1 MKIIYLLFMSVALF
15 CSPIIA
21 QEKSDLDVI
30 AKIREEGFQRSQVMD
45 IVSYM
50 TDVHGN
56 RLVGSRGIKEA
67 QKWAKVKMEEFG
79 LENTI
84 IEPIMDH
91 GVSWDNEYISIHM
104 LEPGYYPIQGFP
116 LAYTP
121 GTNGR
126 ITGQVVIA
134 DINSKEDF
142 VKYKGKLKDKIVLI
156 SPLLVMDPT
165 VPIIASRRD
174 EEYLN
179 SLRKPSFPKPA
190 QDRPRAANPNQISA
204 VERLDFLKSEGTSL
218 VIECRSGR
226 LGVVRTFA
234 RSGCKNDG
242 WSREGIVNSV
252 PMISV
257 LPEQYNRMYRIIK
270 RGIPVKLEAEIRNR
284 IGDETQVNN
293 VLGEIPGTDL
303 KDEIVMLGGHFDSW
317 HTSPGATD
325 NASGCSV
332 MLEAMRILKAIG
344 VNLRRTI
351 RIAFWSGE
359 EDGIH
364 GSGYYVKKYFGDP
377 KTGIKPGYNKFSV
390 YYNMDYDKGQFRGI
404 YLQGNE
410 FVRQI
415 FTKWTKLFNDLG
427 MTTVSPRSVGS
438 TDHVP
443 FDRVGLPAFQFL
455 QDRIGQG
462 TGHTNLDF
470 YENLVQE
477 DLMKNAV
484 IMASFVYLSAM
495 MDEKMPRKKSL
506 IVK

>member
-1 MKIIYLLFMSVALF
+1 MKKIYLLFVLACLF
-15 CSPIIA
+15 SSQIIA

-45 IVSYM
+45 IVSYI

-56 RLVGSRGIKEA
+56 RLVGSLGIKKA
-67 QKWAKVKMEEFG
+67 QEWAKVKMEEIG
-79 LENTI
+79 LENTF

-116 LAYTP
+116 LGYTS
-121 GTNGR
+121 GTRGR

-134 DINSKEDF
+134 DINSKKDY
-142 VKYKGKLKDKIVLI
+142 VKYQGKLNDKIVLI
-156 SPLLVMDPT
+156 SPLLVIDPT
-165 VPIIASRRD
+165 VPIIRGRRT
-174 EEYLN
+174 EEDLN
-179 SLRKPSFPKPA
+179 SLLVPSFPKLA
-190 QDRPRAANPNQISA
+190 QNRPRVTNPDQVSA
-204 VERLDFLKSEGTSL
+204 VERLEFLKSEGVSL

-226 LGVVRTFA
+226 LGVVRTFG
-234 RSGCKNDG
+234 RPGCKDDR

-257 LPEQYNRMYRIIK
+257 LPEQYNRMYRIIE

-303 KDEIVMLGGHFDSW
+303 KDEIVMLGSHFDSW

-332 MLEAMRILKAIG
+332 MLEAMRILKAIDAKP
-344 VNLRRTI
+344 RRTI

-377 KTGIKPGYNKFSV
+377 ETGLKPGYDKFSV

-410 FVRQI
+410 FVRQV
-415 FTKWTKLFNDLG
+415 FTKWTGLFNDLG
-427 MTTVSPRSVGS
+427 MTTISPRSVGS

-443 FDRVGLPAFQFL
+443 FDRAGLPAFQFL

-484 IMASFVYLSAM
+484 IMASFIYLSAM
-495 MDEKMPRKKSL
+495 TDEKMPRKNSPIEK
-506 IVK
+506 